1 MGITETTIIKLPE
14 KVKLDVSETKM
25 YSESFESIKLISK
38 MDFLGGTVPCQCRGH
53 GLDPWSRKIPH
64 ASEQLCLSGLTR
76 EPMLCNKRS
85 HHKTLHSK
93 EE

>member
-53 GLDPWSRKIPH
+53 GLDP
-64 ASEQLCLSGLTR
+64 
-76 EPMLCNKRS
+76 
-85 HHKTLHSK
+85 
-93 EE
+93 

>member
-53 GLDPWSRKIPH
+53 GLDPCSRKIPH
-64 ASEQLCLSGLTR
+64 SAKQLSLCTTAT
-76 EPMLCNKRS
+76 EPAL
-85 HHKTLHSK
+85 
-93 EE
+93 